1 MLYTYKNLVRT
12 ITTHI
17 QKKENKRKKKK
28 RTTTWNNIKILI
40 NCQSKGNSQERQKLT
55 HIEYGDTK
63 LKIASREL
71 AVITTP

>member
-1 MLYTYKNLVRT
+1 MEQYKM
-12 ITTHI
+12 
-17 QKKENKRKKKK
+17 
-28 RTTTWNNIKILI
+28 LI

-71 AVITTP
+71 AV

>member
-1 MLYTYKNLVRT
+1 MEQYKM
-12 ITTHI
+12 
-17 QKKENKRKKKK
+17 
-28 RTTTWNNIKILI
+28 LI

-71 AVITTP
+71 AVIQHHKHGNR